1 MPAKFSPGGIP
12 AAASEDPM
20 KLRTMVLVAA
30 GALTLLSAAPANA
43 YWDRGDWRREQ
54 WREREWRRHEWRE
67 WHRPYVY
74 AVPPPAYYYAPP
86 RVYYPPPA
94 YYGYP

>member
-1 MPAKFSPGGIP
+1 MSARLMVL
-12 AAASEDPM
+12 AAAG
-20 KLRTMVLVAA
+20 VVA
-30 GALTLLSAAPANA
+30 LLSAAPARA

-67 WHRPYVY
+67 ARRPHFYVS
-74 AVPPPAYYYAPP
+74 PP
-86 RVYYPPPA
+86 RVYYGRPPVYYAPQYP